1 MDNSTIQQKAIDLYW
16 SLDRD
21 QTFITDNFTIIDCS
35 HGFVMLDH
43 VNGTWENFKTIKEA
57 MDCVPEEDLR
67 GVVDEY
73 SEYEELA

>member
-1 MDNSTIQQKAIDLYW
+1 
-16 SLDRD
+16 
-21 QTFITDNFTIIDCS
+21 
-35 HGFVMLDH
+35 MLDH